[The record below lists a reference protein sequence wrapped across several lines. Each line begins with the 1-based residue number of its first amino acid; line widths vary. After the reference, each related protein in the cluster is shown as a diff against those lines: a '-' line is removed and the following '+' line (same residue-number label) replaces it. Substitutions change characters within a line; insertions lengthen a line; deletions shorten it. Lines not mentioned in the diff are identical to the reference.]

1 MLDEQVP
8 FVQTYSER
16 GGAQRRPKR
25 SRSFHEDSVSSP
37 YLGLV
42 AREAG
47 GKKSKLNNF
56 IDKLKMSTI

>member
-1 MLDEQVP
+1 M
-8 FVQTYSER
+8 QTYSER

-42 AREAG
+42 ASEAG